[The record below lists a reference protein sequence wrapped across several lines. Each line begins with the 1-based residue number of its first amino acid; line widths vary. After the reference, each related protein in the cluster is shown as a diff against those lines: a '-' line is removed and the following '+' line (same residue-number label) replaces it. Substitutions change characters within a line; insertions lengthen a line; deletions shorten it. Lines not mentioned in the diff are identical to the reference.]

1 MSLGVSGHSDTQQE
15 GGAGPWGHFFAVAL
29 DILTSRSR
37 YPSFHPPGSPYSRCL
52 AINIACTLRERLQT
66 TFIRKAGASKW
77 RC

>member
-1 MSLGVSGHSDTQQE
+1 MSLGVSGHRDTQQE
-15 GGAGPWGHFFAVAL
+15 GGAGPGAIFLLSLWIFRPLNYGTQVSILQGH
-29 DILTSRSR
+29 
-37 YPSFHPPGSPYSRCL
+37 HRCL